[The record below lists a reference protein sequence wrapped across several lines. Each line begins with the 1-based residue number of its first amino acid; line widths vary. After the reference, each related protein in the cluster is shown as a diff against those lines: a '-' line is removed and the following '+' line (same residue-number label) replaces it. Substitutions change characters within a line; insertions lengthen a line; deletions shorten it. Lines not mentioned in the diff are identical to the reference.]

1 MKFVFVEL
9 NAVGDKIR
17 KSPGYSGSICVTGSG
32 GIVMFPAPVTGNKR

>member
-32 GIVMFPAPVTGNKR
+32 GIVMFPAPVTGDKR